1 MDNNQEY
8 SHLELPTQK
17 KESVIAPVIEDLR
30 AKSPI
35 GLNGIATKSNEPF
48 SVNFGKINSQGV
60 DNRVQTFDNST
71 PFLDVYKPLSNGD
84 TVAMYPTYV
93 PRIDNNELLASQ
105 QSTGEKWANGTQKFL
120 GKTVNAV
127 VGGTVGIVY
136 GAGSAISDGNF
147 SALYDNKFSNW
158 MNDLDV
164 KMNYQLPNYYTK
176 QEEQAGVFGQL
187 GTANFWADK
196 FLGGLSFTAGAIISE
211 GIWGWATG
219 GTSLAT
225 AGTRL
230 GAKLSGLA
238 RTGKWGV
245 EALGEGALLTA
256 VARNKSIYRDA
267 VAFGKVGEIASI
279 AGRTMRSAGYEASVE
294 SLQYKKEAEENF
306 YRNFT
311 ELNGREP
318 EAEDIAK
325 FERENESTANTVFA
339 SNMAIVGSS
348 NLIGLGHVLNIKNP
362 VNLGIGD
369 FINKKA
375 FGYGINSATKEVTK
389 GTTKQIF
396 ARNAFD
402 YVLKPSFTEGLF
414 EEGLQGVTNK
424 TANRWIEHTYNPKYT
439 NENFDQVESFSK
451 SMAEQY
457 GSEEGWKENILGMII
472 GIAGGTVNVRGA
484 QKAKSN
490 ELEFEASMNRTY
502 NQSTLQ
508 SMILPSRIQ
517 MANRIA
523 GFSED
528 ALSEENKGNLIKSH
542 NARIGAITAMVNGKL
557 TVGESIKDMTKDMAT
572 ALDALTPEQWAE
584 NGVEADQIDTVKAE
598 QLAEFQDVAQSWK
611 TNKQYVQYMVGSKIV
626 GEQDLEDTKLEGIFG
641 SFSKNAQIVE
651 ALAYQITIG
660 QNSLKGMQDIQGI
673 YSREL
678 GAENARVLKVV
689 EKLSAEKPEQAKKRN
704 ALVQVR
710 FNAGVKRQAILD
722 KIDKLNKA
730 PRETQATDTHKKQI
744 LDAST
749 ALIEAE
755 TKVQESEQQ
764 LQAIVTELNATK
776 TYQGE
781 VSGISLATDMITV
794 EDLISLKDNVSK
806 FEGIIE
812 QQRQLNPQKAKYL
825 EDLGSEYNQAND
837 IFLQSLATQKALM
850 STDKFE
856 IKNIDGWLSRFF
868 KRNGKMAQPTKEWFQ
883 EAINTY
889 NDFQKNTIA
898 PLLTDKVEETTNL
911 EKEVEAGEV
920 SQESLQ
926 QIADKKDEDLNK
938 TEREVYEKNKDVIDA
953 LRAENNKK
961 TKPKSQEQINQEK
974 IDELE
979 AERAQKLAEVQPIV
993 VTESVTNNSVRATE
1007 LKEGDKF
1014 TFNGKEYTVKAL
1026 NEALNTGVEKVID
1039 NIETEE
1045 GRTITNPNTLSKLP
1059 LVWFLETTTVTKSD
1073 IERRRQENDFLG
1085 KEILKKLGFEN
1096 ENRLPNGSVKGGQDG
1111 WKIRFNIKNPKT
1123 GDSYYDGKGKDT
1135 LLNEDYNSRA
1145 ETLINFLL
1153 DYFGSSDK
1161 ADSKNLQK
1169 HYVIED
1175 KDGSKRE
1182 PFKHLQGG
1190 EIGESDFTIYIGSA
1204 DDVIKFISDIRTK
1217 YPNILELLHSGNQS
1231 TDIKID
1237 DVFKGR
1243 IEGRKI
1249 GFSGYHVPTNL
1260 NKVVGSDDFTF
1271 NFNNIRVNISY
1282 TGSSLSDIRIIV
1294 EGSNKGYN
1302 GVFDENL
1309 KKDFPELYKNIRN
1322 IIGFQLY
1329 GNYLQGSD
1337 NEFLKLTT
1345 VSETNAKYNAEIEA
1359 LEQPSTTQT
1368 EVTNQAEID
1377 KINREYNAKI
1387 EALRPTPQDKIAEYK
1402 KRIEDMLKG
1411 IYADLVQD
1419 TVDEVASKRPTQ
1431 AEIEEYRELRKANK
1445 ENSKRGKELTKILK
1459 NWKLM
1464 STLTDDGYISIV
1476 DLLDNIAQQ
1485 ETEIEKKTTKDEVTD
1500 QDIKEVVEDVM
1511 TQGSE
1516 STDRKEVLNNSAE
1529 PVVAKIS
1536 KDKTKIEFSHLKAK
1550 NVVEQIGKDFKIK
1563 RKKGLVYEYID
1574 NSNIDNIQI
1583 GDVIEIDNMSF
1594 EMVENYRLSFDYEQ
1608 VKNRAPQLNLYVE
1621 ESQTYLGFTS
1631 IYSVFGDKMIKTPSQ
1646 FGENNINREASFK
1659 VKKGDV
1665 LTLHVKDTDN
1675 WNKSEKGKTEQEF
1688 KIYAKDGEGNIVAVL
1703 KSGNPKFGAEV
1714 DPKYESIRRSAFENW
1729 EEAGRPDE
1737 MNLGITIKVS
1747 EALLTAPELL
1757 FEDGKLV
1764 DGEIT
1769 KEEVENIVI
1778 GKGFIENGKLTID
1791 KTSEFNETE
1800 VSTVYLGR
1808 LTKKNPNMKLPI
1820 VVFKVG
1826 GHIVAFPITM
1836 TKKASPIEF
1845 DALLQG
1851 TSQEMVKAVNQAIID
1866 NNIPTEKL
1874 SFSDIALD
1882 YRGEVVLSDVAERT
1896 KKAFENRTTFTTAE
1910 QLASDEYDATNLAED
1925 ATIRIALADVDR
1937 TFSAPKIVLDL
1948 DSKDVKQSKLT
1959 NEQKEVN
1966 LDAKAAALQSKL
1978 YDAVYGK
1985 NWDDIFKS
1993 TTSNQFAPII
2003 IDGYMDNGKAVI
2015 PSRAEGRGKFKYQDK
2030 DKVDWTIQRRDK
2042 KVLDKAL
2049 AEIFDI
2055 TTMKI
2060 KASKAEKI
2068 QLGAPLIKEM
2078 TDYLIEREELLK
2090 QMSPKP
2096 EDVQN
2101 GSEKIC

>member
-230 GAKLSGLA
+230 GAKISGLA

-451 SMAEQY
+451 SMADQY

-502 NQSTLQ
+502 DQSTLQ

-557 TVGESIKDMTKDMAT
+557 TVGESIKDMTTDMKT

-584 NGVEADQIDTVKAE
+584 SGVEADQIDTVKAE
-598 QLAEFQDVAQSWK
+598 QLAEFKDVAQSWK

-749 ALIEAE
+749 ALLEAE

-781 VSGISLATDMITV
+781 VGGISLATDMITV

-889 NDFQKNTIA
+889 NDFQKDVMT
-898 PLLTDKVEETTNL
+898 PLLTSTAEEATNL

-920 SQESLQ
+920 LQESLQ
-926 QIADKKDEDLNK
+926 QIADKKDEDLDK

-993 VTESVTNNSVRATE
+993 VTESTTTNSVRATE

-1026 NEALNTGVEKVID
+1026 NEALNTGGEKVID

-1059 LVWFLETTTVTKSD
+1059 LVWFLETTT
-1073 IERRRQENDFLG
+1073 EQ
-1085 KEILKKLGFEN
+1085 
-1096 ENRLPNGSVKGGQDG
+1096 Q
-1111 WKIRFNIKNPKT
+1111 
-1123 GDSYYDGKGKDT
+1123 
-1135 LLNEDYNSRA
+1135 A
-1145 ETLINFLL
+1145 
-1153 DYFGSSDK
+1153 
-1161 ADSKNLQK
+1161 
-1169 HYVIED
+1169 
-1175 KDGSKRE
+1175 
-1182 PFKHLQGG
+1182 
-1190 EIGESDFTIYIGSA
+1190 TI
-1204 DDVIKFISDIRTK
+1204 
-1217 YPNILELLHSGNQS
+1217 
-1231 TDIKID
+1231 
-1237 DVFKGR
+1237 
-1243 IEGRKI
+1243 
-1249 GFSGYHVPTNL
+1249 
-1260 NKVVGSDDFTF
+1260 
-1271 NFNNIRVNISY
+1271 
-1282 TGSSLSDIRIIV
+1282 
-1294 EGSNKGYN
+1294 
-1302 GVFDENL
+1302 
-1309 KKDFPELYKNIRN
+1309 
-1322 IIGFQLY
+1322 
-1329 GNYLQGSD
+1329 
-1337 NEFLKLTT
+1337 
-1345 VSETNAKYNAEIEA
+1345 
-1359 LEQPSTTQT
+1359 QT
-1368 EVTNQAEID
+1368 EVPNQAEID

-1387 EALRPTPQDKIAEYK
+1387 EALRPTPQDKIAESK

-1464 STLTDDGYISIV
+1464 ATLTDDGYISIV

-1529 PVVAKIS
+1529 PVVAKIN

-1646 FGENNINREASFK
+1646 FGENNINREASLK

-1737 MNLGITIKVS
+1737 MNLGVSIKVS
-1747 EALLTAPELL
+1747 EALLAAPELL

-1769 KEEVENIVI
+1769 KEEVENIII
-1778 GKGFIENGKLTID
+1778 GKGFSKNGKLTID
-1791 KTSEFNETE
+1791 KTSEFNEDE
-1800 VSTVYLGR
+1800 ISTVYLGR
-1808 LTKKNPNMKLPI
+1808 LTKNNPNMKLPI
-1820 VVFKVG
+1820 VIFKVG

-1836 TKKASPIEF
+1836 TKKSTPIEF

-1882 YRGEVVLSDVAERT
+1882 YRGEVVLSDLAERA

-1910 QLASDEYDATNLAED
+1910 QLANKDYEATNLAED

-1966 LDAKAAALQSKL
+1966 LDAKAATLQSKI
-1978 YDAVYGK
+1978 YDAVYVT
-1985 NWDDIFKS
+1985 NWDDTFKS

-2003 IDGYMDNGKAVI
+2003 IDGYMYNGKAVI
-2015 PSRAEGRGKFKYQDK
+2015 PSRAEGRDKFKYQDK

-2078 TDYLIEREELLK
+2078 TDYLIERENLAK

>member
-1 MDNNQEY
+1 MEESKNVTGGFDANKIANDATAVTPIDNIVVQMRNNAQPD
-8 SHLELPTQK
+8 STSSELQK
-17 KESVIAPVIEDLR
+17 ALIDINR
-30 AKSPI
+30 AKNQLSPYAHGTPI
-35 GLNGIATKSNEPF
+35 DPISKPSFYEKNYN
-48 SVNFGKINSQGV
+48 V
-60 DNRVQTFDNST
+60 DELYGRLPGSGEYVKKFDTYT
-71 PFLDVYKPLSNGD
+71 PG
-84 TVAMYPTYV
+84 
-93 PRIDNNELLASQ
+93 IDNYAYAAET
-105 QSTGEKWANGTQKFL
+105 QSTGEKWANGITKFG
-120 GKTVNAV
+120 GKTLGAV

-136 GAGSAISDGNF
+136 GAGSVISDGNF

-318 EAEDIAK
+318 GAEDIAQ
-325 FERENESTANTVFA
+325 FERENEATANTVFA

-502 NQSTLQ
+502 DQTTLQ

-584 NGVEADQIDTVKAE
+584 SGVEADQIDTVKAE
-598 QLAEFQDVAQSWK
+598 QLAEFKDVAQSWK
-611 TNKQYVQYMVGSKIV
+611 TNKQYVQYMVGSKII

-749 ALIEAE
+749 ALLEAE
-755 TKVQESEQQ
+755 NKVQESEQQ

-781 VSGISLATDMITV
+781 VGGISLATDMITV

-898 PLLTDKVEETTNL
+898 PLLTDKVEEATNL

-993 VTESVTNNSVRATE
+993 VTQTQEDKKEELRVNYNLQIVDKGNGFHLQRNEKTISIFNTLQEAEQVLDDRLNDLVNNIITQDINLGGGISVSGITVDGNTFSVLNISERMVTIVDIGGVQVPFYLTTGQGGKNLTPSWYPMFGYSPSGWLNKTDGKDMESYYERLVGKENADILKSVAEKLNTQFGITPNSIKQTGIITAEQTYNAVNSIFDFTPAENQKIDASVNAKDELEKLENNIKSV
-1007 LKEGDKF
+1007 GDKISGV
-1014 TFNGKEYTVKAL
+1014 TLTEG
-1026 NEALNTGVEKVID
+1026 NT
-1039 NIETEE
+1039 T
-1045 GRTITNPNTLSKLP
+1045 
-1059 LVWFLETTTVTKSD
+1059 
-1073 IERRRQENDFLG
+1073 Q
-1085 KEILKKLGFEN
+1085 
-1096 ENRLPNGSVKGGQDG
+1096 Q
-1111 WKIRFNIKNPKT
+1111 
-1123 GDSYYDGKGKDT
+1123 
-1135 LLNEDYNSRA
+1135 
-1145 ETLINFLL
+1145 
-1153 DYFGSSDK
+1153 
-1161 ADSKNLQK
+1161 
-1169 HYVIED
+1169 
-1175 KDGSKRE
+1175 
-1182 PFKHLQGG
+1182 
-1190 EIGESDFTIYIGSA
+1190 SA
-1204 DDVIKFISDIRTK
+1204 
-1217 YPNILELLHSGNQS
+1217 
-1231 TDIKID
+1231 
-1237 DVFKGR
+1237 
-1243 IEGRKI
+1243 
-1249 GFSGYHVPTNL
+1249 
-1260 NKVVGSDDFTF
+1260 
-1271 NFNNIRVNISY
+1271 
-1282 TGSSLSDIRIIV
+1282 
-1294 EGSNKGYN
+1294 
-1302 GVFDENL
+1302 
-1309 KKDFPELYKNIRN
+1309 
-1322 IIGFQLY
+1322 
-1329 GNYLQGSD
+1329 
-1337 NEFLKLTT
+1337 
-1345 VSETNAKYNAEIEA
+1345 
-1359 LEQPSTTQT
+1359 TQT
-1368 EVTNQAEID
+1368 EVPNQAEID

-1387 EALRPTPQDKIAEYK
+1387 DALRPTPQDKIAESK

-1419 TVDEVASKRPTQ
+1419 IVDEVASKRPTQ
-1431 AEIEEYRELRKANK
+1431 EDIEEYRELRKANK
-1445 ENSKRGKELTKILK
+1445 ENTKRGKELTKILK

-1485 ETEIEKKTTKDEVTD
+1485 ETEIEQKTTKDEVTD

-1516 STDRKEVLNNSAE
+1516 SADRKEVLNNSAE
-1529 PVVAKIS
+1529 PVVAKIN

-1550 NVVEQIGKDFKIK
+1550 NVVEQIGGDFKIK

-1608 VKNRAPQLNLYVE
+1608 VKSRAQQLNLYVE

-1646 FGENNINREASFK
+1646 FGENNINRESSFK

-1737 MNLGITIKVS
+1737 MALGVTIEVS
-1747 EALLTAPELL
+1747 ESLLAAPELL

-1791 KTSEFNETE
+1791 KTSEFDETE

-1808 LTKKNPNMKLPI
+1808 LTKNNPNMKLPI
-1820 VVFKVG
+1820 VIFKVG

-1882 YRGEVVLSDVAERT
+1882 YRGEVVLSDLAEKT
-1896 KKAFENRTTFTTAE
+1896 KKAFENRTAFTTAE

-2003 IDGYMDNGKAVI
+2003 IDGYMDSGRAVI
-2015 PSRAEGRGKFKYQDK
+2015 PSRAEGRDKFKYQDK

-2078 TDYLIEREELLK
+2078 TDYLIERENLAK

>member
-1 MDNNQEY
+1 MEYQNPINNLFQTSEIEPQKITPLQQVEKSVKDKVETQLKMPKSMMPQSGGSILSALQPDNKIKLKEYSVDLTESHTRLSDGTYTPMFENFIQGSDNQE
-8 SHLELPTQK
+8 
-17 KESVIAPVIEDLR
+17 R
-30 AKSPI
+30 
-35 GLNGIATKSNEPF
+35 
-48 SVNFGKINSQGV
+48 
-60 DNRVQTFDNST
+60 
-71 PFLDVYKPLSNGD
+71 
-84 TVAMYPTYV
+84 
-93 PRIDNNELLASQ
+93 LAQ
-105 QSTGEKWANGTQKFL
+105 NQSTGEKWSNGIQKAL

-164 KMNYQLPNYYTK
+164 KMNYQLPNSYTK

-225 AGTRL
+225 ATARL
-230 GAKLSGLA
+230 GAKISGLA

-318 EAEDIAK
+318 EAEDIAQ
-325 FERENESTANTVFA
+325 FEKENEATANTVFA

-362 VNLGIGD
+362 INLGIGD

-502 NQSTLQ
+502 NQFTLQ

-557 TVGESIKDMTKDMAT
+557 TVGESIKDMTKDMKT

-584 NGVEADQIDTVKAE
+584 SGVEADQIDTVKAE
-598 QLAEFQDVAQSWK
+598 QLAEFKDVAQSWK
-611 TNKQYVQYMVGSKIV
+611 TNKQYVQYMVGSKII

-704 ALVQVR
+704 AIVQVR

-781 VSGISLATDMITV
+781 VGGISLATDMITV
-794 EDLISLKDNVSK
+794 EDLISLKDNVKK

-868 KRNGKMAQPTKEWFQ
+868 KRNEKMAQPTKEWFQ

-889 NDFQKNTIA
+889 NDFQKDVMT
-898 PLLTDKVEETTNL
+898 PLLTSTAEEATNL

-926 QIADKKDEDLNK
+926 QIADKKDEDLDK
-938 TEREVYEKNKDVIDA
+938 TERGVYEKNKDVIDA

-979 AERAQKLAEVQPIV
+979 AERAQKLAEVENLQVTTTKDVEIILTEVDKQRILDIPSEIQRLKNKIKGITKQIENLNTPQDTDPIV
-993 VTESVTNNSVRATE
+993 DSFAKDNNDDILDYKKTKFQGEDVVVYQTNQADDWSGKGSSFKQTWNVLKFNQGTYAHVRLLMTTEQKEQYDSKEKTGFSQELRDLAKANRTTDSVVLIDIRPIRYNASDINSQQTSLQNEIENINDEISQLENE
-1007 LKEGDKF
+1007 LK
-1014 TFNGKEYTVKAL
+1014 N
-1026 NEALNTGVEKVID
+1026 
-1039 NIETEE
+1039 
-1045 GRTITNPNTLSKLP
+1045 
-1059 LVWFLETTTVTKSD
+1059 
-1073 IERRRQENDFLG
+1073 
-1085 KEILKKLGFEN
+1085 
-1096 ENRLPNGSVKGGQDG
+1096 
-1111 WKIRFNIKNPKT
+1111 
-1123 GDSYYDGKGKDT
+1123 
-1135 LLNEDYNSRA
+1135 
-1145 ETLINFLL
+1145 
-1153 DYFGSSDK
+1153 
-1161 ADSKNLQK
+1161 
-1169 HYVIED
+1169 
-1175 KDGSKRE
+1175 
-1182 PFKHLQGG
+1182 
-1190 EIGESDFTIYIGSA
+1190 
-1204 DDVIKFISDIRTK
+1204 
-1217 YPNILELLHSGNQS
+1217 
-1231 TDIKID
+1231 
-1237 DVFKGR
+1237 
-1243 IEGRKI
+1243 
-1249 GFSGYHVPTNL
+1249 
-1260 NKVVGSDDFTF
+1260 
-1271 NFNNIRVNISY
+1271 
-1282 TGSSLSDIRIIV
+1282 V
-1294 EGSNKGYN
+1294 EGK
-1302 GVFDENL
+1302 
-1309 KKDFPELYKNIRN
+1309 RN
-1322 IIGFQLY
+1322 
-1329 GNYLQGSD
+1329 S
-1337 NEFLKLTT
+1337 K
-1345 VSETNAKYNAEIEA
+1345 
-1359 LEQPSTTQT
+1359 TTQIEETT

-1387 EALRPTPQDKIAEYK
+1387 DALRPTPQDKIAESK

-1419 TVDEVASKRPTQ
+1419 TVDEVTSKRPTQ

-1464 STLTDDGYISIV
+1464 ATLTDDGYISIV

-1529 PVVAKIS
+1529 PVVAKIN

-1550 NVVEQIGKDFKIK
+1550 NVVEQIGGDFRIK

-1608 VKNRAPQLNLYVE
+1608 VKSRAQQLNLYVE

-1665 LTLHVKDTDN
+1665 LTLHVNDTDN

-1688 KIYAKDGEGNIVAVL
+1688 KIYAKNGEGDIVAVL

-1737 MNLGITIKVS
+1737 MNLGVSIKVS
-1747 EALLTAPELL
+1747 EALLAAPELL
-1757 FEDGKLV
+1757 FEDGRLV

-1769 KEEVENIVI
+1769 KEEVENIII
-1778 GKGFIENGKLTID
+1778 GKGFSENGKLNID
-1791 KTSEFNETE
+1791 KIEEFNEDE
-1800 VSTVYLGR
+1800 ISTVYLGR

-1820 VVFKVG
+1820 VVFRVG

-1845 DALLQG
+1845 NALLQG

-1910 QLASDEYDATNLAED
+1910 QLANKDYDATNLAED
-1925 ATIRIALADVDR
+1925 ATIRIALVDVDR

-1978 YDAVYGK
+1978 YDAVYGE
-1985 NWDDIFKS
+1985 NWDDTFKS

-2003 IDGYMDNGKAVI
+2003 IDGYMDNGRAVI
-2015 PSRAEGRGKFKYQDK
+2015 PSRAEGRDKFKYQDK
-2030 DKVDWTIQRRDK
+2030 DKVDWIIQRRDK

-2078 TDYLIEREELLK
+2078 TDYLIERENLAK

-2096 EDVQN
+2096 KDVQN